1 MLLDQHWYLLILDWM
16 ASELLILDSLATGNA
31 ARPELVDLGG
41 ALVGIAV
48 EVFHL
53 GEQDWKVVPEW
64 VCSLGMI

>member
-1 MLLDQHWYLLILDWM
+1 M

-64 VCSLGMI
+64 VCSLGVI